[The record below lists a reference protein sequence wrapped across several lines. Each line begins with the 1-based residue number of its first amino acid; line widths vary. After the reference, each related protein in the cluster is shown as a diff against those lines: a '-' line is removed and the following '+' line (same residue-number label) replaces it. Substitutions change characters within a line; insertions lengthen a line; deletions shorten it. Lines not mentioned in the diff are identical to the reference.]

1 MPGPFDV
8 LGAVLGG
15 KGDTEKSYEE
25 GRALG
30 AKTEE
35 ALANAR
41 RRVME
46 NDALA
51 RGRQSLVAAGVPD
64 AQADAAYTALQ
75 GGAKLDDPIQLMLK
89 NQEFTNNQRIGD
101 PNVPL
106 DEAQR
111 LVLTK
116 STNPVEPL
124 YKVGGGY
131 GNKFDS
137 ASGVTPLPA
146 GASGGPGGGVSATM
160 QFLRARGALDDAGN
174 IRPGWENYAAHVLHP
189 TTKSVVVNGVP
200 TMVSDSP
207 EQYAPGAAAPSQPH
221 VPGAAPA
228 PAAPAAASVVAQ
240 PLSTT
245 ASEAASAG
253 QIAAGKAQGEAQGKN
268 AASLP
273 TALNTIDTFTND
285 ITNLVNSPGF
295 NSIYGARVGTPV
307 GQAVTTFASQDAA
320 DAAALREKVNAES
333 FRASINSMR
342 GLGQLSNAEGSKVQA
357 ALTTLANPH
366 LSPEAARAAAEQLK
380 LHLADLKRVAQIEAN
395 QGAAPASPTNPAAP
409 IVKMIG
415 GKKYVSQDGKN
426 WFEDD
431 GVQ

>member
-1 MPGPFDV
+1 
-8 LGAVLGG
+8 
-15 KGDTEKSYEE
+15 
-25 GRALG
+25 
-30 AKTEE
+30 
-35 ALANAR
+35 
-41 RRVME
+41 
-46 NDALA
+46 
-51 RGRQSLVAAGVPD
+51 
-64 AQADAAYTALQ
+64 
-75 GGAKLDDPIQLMLK
+75 
-89 NQEFTNNQRIGD
+89 
-101 PNVPL
+101 
-106 DEAQR
+106 
-111 LVLTK
+111 
-116 STNPVEPL
+116 
-124 YKVGGGY
+124 
-131 GNKFDS
+131 
-137 ASGVTPLPA
+137 
-146 GASGGPGGGVSATM
+146 
-160 QFLRARGALDDAGN
+160 
-174 IRPGWENYAAHVLHP
+174 
-189 TTKSVVVNGVP
+189 
-200 TMVSDSP
+200 
-207 EQYAPGAAAPSQPH
+207 
-221 VPGAAPA
+221 
-228 PAAPAAASVVAQ
+228 VAQ

-307 GQAVTTFASQDAA
+307 GQAITTFASQDAA

-395 QGAAPASPTNPAAP
+395 QGSAPASPTNPAAP

-415 GKKYVSQDGKN
+415 GKKYVKTGPGPTD
-426 WFEDD
+426 WAEDD
-431 GVQ
+431 GA